1 MGSINC
7 SCLLSTYN
15 YWMMLFILLLCVLQ
29 ASHGSPTREEQSGNE
44 TEPRLEDF
52 SRNGYSCETNEY
64 DKKQWCLCKPGEK
77 VYKISS
83 VHSNSKEDRKWTLEC
98 RQIQPQF
105 IVPNVNPWYQT
116 SEENWWDGDID
127 WNGLVPKSK
136 NSKIYNHG
144 FLVGMTSR
152 HWNKKEDRKYR
163 FFSTHNDDW
172 YTTDCTWHTD
182 INDWDDPLLWKLGDE
197 EVIRGLR
204 SRHWNKKED
213 RRWSIQVCKLRK
225 KCTEIS
231 KIEYQTA
238 RSEVSTE
245 VVFGGRS
252 QYNNTRGLSD
262 NSYTV
267 EISQTTSNS
276 LAESYEFS
284 QTSGHTNEVSMSVT
298 AGVTASVPGI
308 NEYSLEVSVGAS
320 HSWSFEE
327 SWTRSNSKEYSE
339 ENGRTM
345 SWEANCKAGCFCR
358 TEVVVKTAKGVIP
371 YLMRSQSVD
380 GVHQC
385 IERGE
390 LTIENSF
397 DGTATSYDEC

>member
-15 YWMMLFILLLCVLQ
+15 YWMMLFILLLYVLQ
-29 ASHGSPTREEQSGNE
+29 ASHGSPTRQEQSGNE
-44 TEPRLEDF
+44 TIPMPEDF
-52 SRNGYSCETNEY
+52 SRNGYSCETKWY
-64 DKKQWCLCKPGEK
+64 DKNQWCLCKPGEK
-77 VYKISS
+77 VSKISS
-83 VHSNSKEDRKWTLEC
+83 EGGVHSEWTLTC
-98 RQIQPQF
+98 SQIQPQF
-105 IVPNVNPWYQT
+105 IVPNVNAWYQT
-116 SEENWWDGDID
+116 SQENLWDGEIV
-127 WNGLVPKSK
+127 WNGLVP
-136 NSKIYNHG
+136 NSQNHR
-144 FLVGMTSR
+144 FLVGMTRR
-152 HWNKKEDRKYR
+152 HWDTGKTASVR

-172 YTTDCTWHTD
+172 YTTDCRWHTD
-182 INDWDDPLLWKLGDE
+182 DLNDPLSLGDE
-197 EVIRGLR
+197 EVIRGLHR
-204 SRHWNKKED
+204 RRGNWN

-245 VVFGGRS
+245 MVFGGYS
-252 QYNNTRGLSD
+252 QYNNTGALSD
-262 NSYTV
+262 NSYMV
-267 EISQTTSNS
+267 EISQASSNS

-339 ENGRTM
+339 ENGRRM

-371 YLMRSQSVD
+371 YLMTSQSVD
-380 GVHQC
+380 GLHQC
-385 IERGE
+385 LEQGE
-390 LTIENSF
+390 LTIENTF
-397 DGTATSYDEC
+397 DGTATSHDEC